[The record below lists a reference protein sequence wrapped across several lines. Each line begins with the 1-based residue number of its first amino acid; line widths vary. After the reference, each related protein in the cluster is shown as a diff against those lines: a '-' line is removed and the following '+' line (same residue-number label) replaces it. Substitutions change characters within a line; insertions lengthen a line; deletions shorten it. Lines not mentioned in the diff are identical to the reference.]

1 MSIDQMQ
8 LTLFNKEIRVLK
20 TSINTS
26 TIFRQTFALIKLF
39 SFNEYKSFEK
49 KIENKT
55 YKVEKYQF
63 LKCSYYCYEDFK
75 RK

>member
-49 KIENKT
+49 KLRTKHIKSR
-55 YKVEKYQF
+55 KYQF
-63 LKCSYYCYEDFK
+63 LKCSYYRYEDFK

>member
-49 KIENKT
+49 IENKNI
-55 YKVEKYQF
+55 
-63 LKCSYYCYEDFK
+63 
-75 RK
+75 